1 MDILERA
8 YHRIIDMYD
17 HYYEPED
24 SDTELTTSVML
35 YNLSC
40 ILQDLNPEEIELK
53 YLITNI
59 LQYAK
64 APA

>member
-17 HYYEPED
+17 PYYQPED
-24 SDTELTTSVML
+24 SDTELTTSDMI

-40 ILQDLNPEEIELK
+40 ILQDLTPEETELLYIIK
-53 YLITNI
+53 NI
-59 LQYAK
+59 LEFAK
-64 APA
+64 